1 MNFNLDVTDEDVE
14 KYMQSQSST
23 ATVPTPAS
31 APELEPLPADTKLTL
46 EDLLRPEYQETMR
59 NYLRIRTSVGKGID
73 DRSDEEVR
81 DMYMSR
87 MRDFETSDVGIL
99 NESIFAN
106 RQKDENRMITAKAY
120 QLYDQVGNI
129 FQSKGEGFQGFKDV
143 AFGLAEHINNVL
155 NPVSSPST
163 YLGLGAGK
171 LATTGILKAG
181 SATVRQ
187 GLVREAKKM
196 GGRKAV
202 KDSLV
207 DEGIKK
213 FTKKAVVSG
222 VATSAAVDAALA
234 VGLDGAYQDA
244 KINIGVQDEYNKY
257 QTGFMALTG
266 LLGGGLD
273 LLSRARTTKLSG
285 LEAEKLSEV
294 MKLKNYYTAP
304 AKKKAVVVESALK
317 NVRSWTDKVKA
328 GKLIIED
335 GKVDGEALTVDFF
348 RTFLFGD
355 SDEGIQGMGQI
366 LREAGLD
373 LGVNT
378 KANKDK
384 GITDIVGNFL
394 DSVPKPVQKQMTQAL
409 NDSGIFVKL
418 GMPHS
423 KRNLSSLLSYTIS
436 KAGQELNMFSQL
448 KKQWDATRR
457 TGSKVYL
464 QTVAEEEA
472 ALERLAKKNA
482 EKPLRGNYLQNV
494 WKRTVVSAFST
505 TMLNIKGLAGI
516 TAIKTAED
524 VAMLAT
530 LGIINSPVA
539 MYRLLTGDVKGAT
552 KQFYSST
559 AIMKNQVQRLRNLLD
574 PNATKEMFQEL
585 MKIDKDS
592 AKTLNRIVSTGI
604 DTGTDIADMAKRYK
618 FKTEADIHLTN
629 DKGKKLYV
637 NSKGKTTTRE
647 TNKPYIAKG
656 TVDNPNAMMLRT
668 GEAYVGAAQKIML
681 VKTADT
687 FMKSQAYIGNL
698 DRLLRDKMDMSLLS
712 ITQKGKNES
721 EREVSKRIANV
732 FRSEDFLNVSAEAT
746 SLTLEDILS
755 KSYKSNDHLLGKIA
769 GAIEKVGDIP
779 IIGTLFPFGKF
790 FNNTVAFSYDIMG
803 GGSIGAMLDLYRA
816 GTIKTSALRSETKR
830 SLKRAA
836 VVGGGLSGAAAI
848 TTEGDD
854 GDVQEFFEGMLRG
867 ASNYTL
873 VGMAMDMDVEKMQKN
888 LQWKD
893 FEQPNGDIVNI
904 QYDFPLAPIAILA
917 RYLNMKK
924 AGIEVPKEFN
934 LELGEQFGYGQL
946 QRNFGKLG
954 NVTRLIDQATAG
966 EWEKV
971 SETAATSVFIP
982 ASSFVSG
989 MLRPL
994 DPINRLAAYGL
1005 GEDAELMDARQ
1016 SDLLFKDND
1025 RWYKGGANRI
1035 VHDAT
1040 RYVNNIFEYLGTEQ
1054 FADSKRSTSK
1064 EGDILPQN
1072 IVGDIASFRTETPRT
1087 YTELLFNNVGI
1098 YNWRVDS
1105 QIKSKFPEADSMYK
1119 EIIQPELEARAKLL
1133 YKSKDYKEASQEDKK
1148 EKVKKLISNVKSSIK
1163 YLMDKNAV
1171 NNLENENSA
1180 SAFINIR
1187 EIYDVKNPVRKEAI
1201 KYVTGQDDLSIE
1213 QLKRL
1218 SKTSQGLNVIKA
1230 IAGRIKAM
1238 RRTTMDQK
1246 PF

>member
-14 KYMQSQSST
+14 KYVQYQGST
-23 ATVPTPAS
+23 APTPVS
-31 APELEPLPADTKLTL
+31 TPELEALPTDTKLTL
-46 EDLLRPEYQETMR
+46 EDLLRPEYQKTMR
-59 NYLRIRTSVGKGID
+59 DYLRIRTSVGKGID
-73 DRSDEEVR
+73 DYSDEEVR

-106 RQKDENRMITAKAY
+106 RQKDENKMATAKAY

-143 AFGLAEHINNVL
+143 AFGLAEHVNNVL

-163 YLGLGAGK
+163 YLGLGVGK

-181 SATVRQ
+181 GATVKQ
-187 GLVREAKKM
+187 GLVRQAKKM

-234 VGLDGAYQDA
+234 YGLDGAYQDA
-244 KINIGVQDEYNKY
+244 KINIGVQDEYNQY
-257 QTGFMALTG
+257 QRGFAVLTG
-266 LLGGGLD
+266 VLGGGLD
-273 LLSRARTTKLSG
+273 LLSRAKTTKLSG

-328 GKLIIED
+328 GKLIIKD
-335 GKVDGEALTVDFF
+335 GQVDGEALTVDFF

-378 KANKDK
+378 KANKGK

-423 KRNLSSLLSYTIS
+423 KRNLSSLLSYTVS

-482 EKPLRGNYLQNV
+482 EKPLRGNYLQNI

-524 VAMLAT
+524 VAMAAT
-530 LGIINSPVA
+530 LGVINSPVA

-604 DTGTDIADMAKRYK
+604 DTGTDIADMAKRYR

-629 DKGKKLYV
+629 DKGKKLYI
-637 NSKGKTTTRE
+637 NSKGKSTTRE
-647 TNKPYIAKG
+647 TNNPYIAKG

-698 DRLLRDKMDMSLLS
+698 DRLLRDRMGMSLIS
-712 ITQKGKNES
+712 ITKQGKKEKPTD
-721 EREVSKRIANV
+721 VSKRIADV
-732 FRSEDFLNVSAEAT
+732 FRSEDFLNASAEAT

-755 KSYKSNDHLLGKIA
+755 KSYKSNDNFLGKIA
-769 GAIEKVGDIP
+769 GAIEKVGDVP

-816 GTIKTSALRSETKR
+816 GALRSETKR

-924 AGIEVPKEFN
+924 AGMEVPKEFN

-946 QRNFGKLG
+946 QRNFGKVG

-1054 FADSKRSTSK
+1054 FAASKRSTSK

-1072 IVGDIASFRTETPRT
+1072 IVGDVASFRTETPRT

-1238 RRTTMDQK
+1238 RKTTMEQR